1 MSNVQV
7 SNEGI
12 VPNAKRLLI
21 AGFMAILAAGVG
33 FGIRGGILANWGA
46 DFGFTAAQ
54 LGNINGSGFT
64 GFCFGIIIGGIICDK
79 IGYGKLVIAAFVFH
93 ALSAFVTL
101 AASPG
106 QDPALSYN
114 LLYWGTFIFAVAN
127 GTLEAV
133 ANPLV
138 ATLFP
143 NNRTHYLNILHAS
156 WPAGL
161 VLGGCVGWFL
171 GEDLHWGWKTQ
182 LALFLVPTAVYG
194 LMFLGQHMPK
204 SEASQKGLSFGE
216 MFKDVGICGAL
227 VVCFLLALFFNGAL
241 QLSTGLAYGIAG
253 ALLIVVAIMTNFS
266 MGAWLLFALFIAH

>member
-1 MSNVQV
+1 MSNTEV
-7 SNEGI
+7 SNVAI
-12 VPNAKRLLI
+12 APNAKRLLL

-46 DFGFTAAQ
+46 DFGFTGQQ
-54 LGNINGSGFT
+54 LGDINGAGFT
-64 GFCFGIIIGGIICDK
+64 GFCFGIIIGGLVCDK
-79 IGYGKLVIAAFVFH
+79 IGYGKLVIAAFAFH
-93 ALSAFVTL
+93 ALSAFITL
-101 AASPG
+101 AASPT
-106 QDPALSYN
+106 QEPMLSYR

-161 VLGGCVGWFL
+161 VLGGVVGWSL
-171 GEDLHWGWKTQ
+171 GELAHWHWKAQ
-182 LALFLVPTAVYG
+182 HALFLVPTAAYG

-216 MFKDVGICGAL
+216 MFKDVGILGAL
-227 VVCFLLALFFNGAL
+227 VVCFLLALFFSGAL
-241 QLSTGLAYGIAG
+241 ACRMRFPLGWRARS
-253 ALLIVVAIMTNFS
+253 
-266 MGAWLLFALFIAH
+266 